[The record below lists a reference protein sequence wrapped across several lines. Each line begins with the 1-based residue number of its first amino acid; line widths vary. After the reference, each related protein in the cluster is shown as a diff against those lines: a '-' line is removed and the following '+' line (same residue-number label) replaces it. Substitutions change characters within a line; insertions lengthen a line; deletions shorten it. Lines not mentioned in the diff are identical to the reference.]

1 MQVTLA
7 PADYES
13 WSVARSET
21 MVRALQK
28 PKKRGAGVSLSLVRA
43 CVQAEAKAGLKAKLE
58 AEMAAA
64 ADDSE
69 LKALRDRFSREEREL
84 EHKIDHEVHTFS
96 ATLDMQYNV
105 RHAFIEPYPFNVP
118 HLTCGLFFWLAQFL
132 DK

>member
-21 MVRALQK
+21 M
-28 PKKRGAGVSLSLVRA
+28 
-43 CVQAEAKAGLKAKLE
+43 AEAKAGLKAKLE

-64 ADDSE
+64 ADDGE
-69 LKALRDRFSREEREL
+69 LKALRERFSREEREL

-96 ATLDMQYNV
+96 ATLDMQYN
-105 RHAFIEPYPFNVP
+105 
-118 HLTCGLFFWLAQFL
+118 FL